1 MLVKGRCVL
10 PANLLCLLCL
20 MRTENSSGNGKLSCI
35 NICLCLFHFHWY
47 VFFSWVAGCG
57 GSVYARDN
65 GIPVV
70 LFPKTKDE
78 PDGLAPNDLVAELRL
93 GCSSPPPKKKK
104 QGTFICNS
112 LFLLLLFF
120 ILEFLNVESFFSR
133 STSKNDFQFCLARSF
148 WCIHPTWFNC
158 CHSTSGIIWKSQNI
172 SITGKTIQ

>member
-1 MLVKGRCVL
+1 MLVEGRCVL

-47 VFFSWVAGCG
+47 MFFSWVAGCG

-78 PDGLAPNDLVAELRL
+78 PDGLAPNDLVAELWF
-93 GCSSPPPKKKK
+93 GFSPPPPHPPKKKNK
-104 QGTFICNS
+104 AHLSAILSFYYYY
-112 LFLLLLFF
+112 FLSWNFWMLNH
-120 ILEFLNVESFFSR
+120 FLVDPLVR
-133 STSKNDFQFCLARSF
+133 M
-148 WCIHPTWFNC
+148 IFNFA
-158 CHSTSGIIWKSQNI
+158 
-172 SITGKTIQ
+172 

>member
-93 GCSSPPPKKKK
+93 GFSSQKK
-104 QGTFICNS
+104 GMFICNS
-112 LFLLLLFF
+112 LFLLLLLFF
-120 ILEFLNVESFFSR
+120 ILEFLNVEPFLVDPLVRMFF
-133 STSKNDFQFCLARSF
+133 NFA
-148 WCIHPTWFNC
+148 
-158 CHSTSGIIWKSQNI
+158 
-172 SITGKTIQ
+172 

>member
-1 MLVKGRCVL
+1 MIVKGRFAL
-10 PANLLCLLCL
+10 PANLSCLLCL
-20 MRTENSSGNGKLSCI
+20 MRTENSSGTGKLSCI
-35 NICLCLFHFHWY
+35 NICFCLFHIHWY

-93 GCSSPPPKKKK
+93 GFSSPKK
-104 QGTFICNS
+104 GTFFCNS

-120 ILEFLNVESFFSR
+120 ILEFLNVEPFFSR
-133 STSKNDFQFCLARSF
+133 STSKNVFQFCLARSF

-158 CHSTSGIIWKSQNI
+158 CHNTSGIVCKSQNI
-172 SITGKTIQ
+172 SISGKTIQ